1 MDPCATCAPCK
12 GADLQWVQFPPGKRS
27 LQPVAIGAAVE
38 VTKLPKPSMERV
50 ALGDSASR
58 QAVTRVNAEQASK
71 HSMWEPT
78 QHRDGEGRRHR
89 FLQGSDTNPSCGP
102 TGVMATACLHRE
114 IERNTGSPSGRVR
127 DSTGPP
133 RGIGR
138 AAWGVGEVH
147 STDEAG

>member
-1 MDPCATCAPCK
+1 M
-12 GADLQWVQFPPGKRS
+12 QFPPGKRS

-114 IERNTGSPSGRVR
+114 IERNTGNPSGGRR
-127 DSTGPP
+127 LPTENP
-133 RGIGR
+133 RGTGR
-138 AAWGVGEVH
+138 AVWGGGQARNTVETG
-147 STDEAG
+147 

>member
-1 MDPCATCAPCK
+1 MNLTPLCAVRRRRSSV
-12 GADLQWVQFPPGKRS
+12 GAIPTRHRS

-38 VTKLPKPSMERV
+38 VTILPKPSMQRV

-71 HSMWEPT
+71 QVMWEPT
-78 QHRDGEGRRHR
+78 QQRDGEGRRHG
-89 FLQGSDTNPSCGP
+89 FLGSDNTPVCGP

-114 IERNTGSPSGRVR
+114 IGRNTGNPSGGGR
-127 DSTGPP
+127 DSTGRP
-133 RGIGR
+133 RGTGR

-147 STDEAG
+147 STVETG